1 MPLRGDVDEQNAGVG
16 ICHLLFEEA
25 TGIRHV
31 VNVEHDEPVELR
43 HILVRAP
50 AVLHARRVLGFL
62 HVADHEDERGQLAL
76 QVVGLILVARVV
88 RIAYLVDDGL
98 YVCVA
103 RYSFEVFLCARTARR
118 KDSLLIV
125 KH

>member
-1 MPLRGDVDEQNAGVG
+1 MVEVQHDETIQL
-16 ICHLLFEEA
+16 C
-25 TGIRHV
+25 HV
-31 VNVEHDEPVELR
+31 V
-43 HILVRAP
+43 IGAP
-50 AVLHARRVLGFL
+50 AVLHAGIVPRLL

-76 QVVGLILVARVV
+76 QVVGLVLVARVV